1 MYKIRAI
8 TLHIKLDKSLLN
20 IEEMIEALDFY
31 LEKLE
36 NVSKEMRR
44 DVEVLSKRLVLPSLE
59 ELEKKIKNFELN
71 KLSLLEDYLKNRV
84 NYYNLPIKGIGNPK
98 LERELPELYSN
109 TRRFYSSIC
118 LSMNNMK
125 NEKTLRKIIAILKNI
140 SREAGWLA
148 AARFAYSI
156 GPQPLT
162 PYFPVTSSPQTGY
175 TISLLYVNY
184 LLEGKSLNS
193 ENYLQKLKKKIIDV
207 YDKIKSKA
215 SSLSSMVDLAFLGV
229 DLSISPWLEE
239 SVVPLIEKIKDGATI
254 GTPGTLQALYEI
266 NSILKK
272 ISKDKRV
279 IGFNEIMLPLAE
291 DDGLKKRV
299 RERDLEL
306 KDLVMYCLACVAGLD
321 MVPIP
326 EWTEDKVL
334 MLLFKDLS
342 TISIV
347 GKKTLGVR
355 LLPVGVEAGEE
366 VDLGE
371 FGKTP
376 VLDVL

>member
-193 ENYLQKLKKKIIDV
+193 ENYLQKLKKKIIDA

-215 SSLSSMVDLAFLGV
+215 LSLSSIVDLAFLGV

>member
-8 TLHIKLDKSLLN
+8 TLHVKLDKSFLN

-36 NVSKEMRR
+36 NVSKEMKR
-44 DVEVLSKRLVLPSLE
+44 DVEVLSKRLVLPSLD
-59 ELEKKIKNFELN
+59 ELEKKVKDFELN
-71 KLSLLEDYLKNRV
+71 KLSLLEDYLKKRV
-84 NYYNLPIKGIGNPK
+84 NYYNLPIRSIGNPK
-98 LERELPELYSN
+98 LERELPELYFN
-109 TRRFYSSIC
+109 TRCFYSSIH
-118 LSMNNMK
+118 LSVDDMK
-125 NEKTLRKIIAILKNI
+125 NEKTLRKAVAILKNI
-140 SREAGWLA
+140 SQEASWLA

-175 TISLLYVNY
+175 TVSLLYVNH
-184 LLEGKSLNS
+184 LLERKSLNS
-193 ENYLQKLKKKIIDV
+193 ENYTQKLKGVITDV
-207 YDKIKSKA
+207 YDRIKSRALK
-215 SSLSSMVDLAFLGV
+215 LSSIVDLAFLGV

-239 SVVPLIEKIKDGATI
+239 SVVPLIEKIKGGTTI
-254 GTPGTLQALYEI
+254 GTPGTLQALYEV
-266 NSILKK
+266 NSILED

-279 IGFNEIMLPLAE
+279 VGFNEIMLPLAE
-291 DDGLKKRV
+291 DNGLKTRA
-299 RERDLEL
+299 RERDIEL

-321 MVPIP
+321 MIPIP

-334 MLLFKDLS
+334 MFLLRDLS

-347 GKKTLGVR
+347 KKKTLGVR
-355 LLPVGVEAGEE
+355 LIPVGVEAGEE

>member
-8 TLHIKLDKSLLN
+8 TLHVKLDKSLLN

-36 NVSKEMRR
+36 SVSKEMRR
-44 DVEVLSKRLVLPSLE
+44 DAEVLSKRLVLPSLE

-71 KLSLLEDYLKNRV
+71 KLSLLEDYLKNHV
-84 NYYNLPIKGIGNPK
+84 NYYNLPIGSIGNPK
-98 LERELPELYSN
+98 LEQELPELYSN
-109 TRRFYSSIC
+109 TRRFYSSIR
-118 LSMNNMK
+118 LSMNDMK
-125 NEKTLRKIIAILKNI
+125 NEKTLRKIITILKNI

-156 GPQPLT
+156 GPQPPT

-184 LLEGKSLNS
+184 LLEGKSPNS
-193 ENYLQKLKKKIIDV
+193 ENYLQKLKKKIIDA

-215 SSLSSMVDLAFLGV
+215 LSLSSIVDLAFLGA

-266 NSILKK
+266 NSILKE

-291 DDGLKKRV
+291 DNGLKTRV
-299 RERDLEL
+299 RERDIEL

-334 MLLFKDLS
+334 MLLLKDLS

-366 VDLGE
+366 VDLGK

>member
-8 TLHIKLDKSLLN
+8 TLHVKLDKSFSN
-20 IEEMIEALDFY
+20 VEEMIEALDFY

-36 NVSKEMRR
+36 NVSKDMRR
-44 DVEVLSKRLVLPSLE
+44 DVEVLSKRLVLPPLE

-71 KLSLLEDYLKNRV
+71 MLSLLEDYLKNRV
-84 NYYNLPIKGIGNPK
+84 NYYNLPIRSIGNPK

-109 TRRFYSSIC
+109 TRRFYSSIR
-118 LSMNNMK
+118 LSMNDMK

-193 ENYLQKLKKKIIDV
+193 ENHLQKLKKKIIDA

-215 SSLSSMVDLAFLGV
+215 LSLSSIVDLAFLGV

-239 SVVPLIEKIKDGATI
+239 SVVPLIEKIKNGATI

-266 NSILKK
+266 NSILKE

-279 IGFNEIMLPLAE
+279 VGFNEIMLPLAE
-291 DDGLKKRV
+291 DNRLKTRV
-299 RERDLEL
+299 RERDIEL

-342 TISIV
+342 TISVV